1 MSSSKQARA
10 QFQLNDLEPRQDP
23 KGGYEPETVTLR
35 LSEPGG
41 GALSVPA
48 ATLLVPYF
56 SVDHAE
62 PSSSSTSWLGSRV
75 ISSQK
80 G

>member
-1 MSSSKQARA
+1 MSSSKQARE
-10 QFQLNDLEPRQDP
+10 QFQLNDLEPQQDP
-23 KGGYEPETVTLR
+23 KGGSDETFVLL
-35 LSEPGG
+35 LSDPGVG
-41 GALSVPA
+41 A

-62 PSSSSTSWLGSRV
+62 PSTSSTSWLGSRV
-75 ISSQK
+75 ISLQK